1 MTEPCDLSAIE
12 LRRLIGTRKLS
23 PVELLES
30 CFKRIGEVNPGL
42 NAFVA
47 MCEDRAAAEARA
59 AERAVMA
66 GDDLGPLHGLPV
78 GIKDLQ
84 ETEGLRTVFGSPL
97 MADNIPNKDE
107 RTVAAIRKAGAIVVG
122 KTNTPEFGAGANTTN
137 PVYGPT
143 RNPFDPARIC
153 GGSSGGSAVALATS
167 MVPICSGSDTGG
179 SLRIPAAFCGIVG
192 FRPSPGVVPSER
204 RPLGWTPL
212 SVLGPMGRDVADTAL
227 LMSAMAAYDP
237 RDPLSKP
244 VDAQSFAS
252 LKPVDLSSLRVAF
265 SIDLGFAI
273 VDDRIGDAFKHRAR
287 KLAPVFRTA
296 EWRDPDMG
304 RANDVFEA
312 LRATNFLTAHLKRYQ
327 EHYDKLGP
335 NIRANVEQ
343 GMKMTLA
350 DAASA
355 HAEQTRVFR
364 AFQDFFRDVDVLITP
379 TVAVPPFPVE
389 QLTIKEIN
397 GEPLRTYFHWL
408 AMTYAITN
416 TGHPAISIPSG
427 LDATG
432 TPLGLQI
439 VGPHHGDKFVLE
451 VAAAIEAH
459 MAGDPSIARPVP
471 DLARLSA

>member
-1 MTEPCDLSAIE
+1 MTEPCDFTAVE

-23 PVELLES
+23 PVELLDS
-30 CFKRIGEVNPGL
+30 CLKRIDRVNPKL

-47 MCEDRAAAEARA
+47 MCEERAQGEARA

-66 GDDLGPLHGLPV
+66 GDNVGPLHGLPV

-107 RTVAAIRKAGAIVVG
+107 RTVAAIRDAGAIIVG

-204 RPLGWTPL
+204 RGLGWTPL

-227 LMSAMAAYDP
+227 LMSAMAAYDA

-244 VDAQSFAS
+244 VDAASFAS

-265 SIDLGFAI
+265 STDLGFAI
-273 VDDRIGDAFKHRAR
+273 IDHRIRDAFKHRAE
-287 KLAPVFRTA
+287 KLAPVFRSA
-296 EWRDPDMG
+296 QWRNPDMG

-312 LRATNFLTAHLKRYQ
+312 LRAQNFLTAHLKRYEQ
-327 EHYDKLGP
+327 HYDKLGP
-335 NIRANVEQ
+335 NIIANVEQ
-343 GMKMTLA
+343 GLKMTLG

-451 VAAAIEAH
+451 VAAALEAH
-459 MAGDPSIARPVP
+459 LASDPGIARPIP
-471 DLARLSA
+471 DLAKLA

>member
-23 PVELLES
+23 PVELLDS
-30 CFKRIGEVNPGL
+30 CMKRIGKVNPKL

-47 MCEDRAAAEARA
+47 MCEDRAQGEARA

-66 GDDLGPLHGLPV
+66 GDTVGPLHGLPV

-97 MADNIPNKDE
+97 MVDNIPNKDE
-107 RTVAAIRKAGAIVVG
+107 RTVAAIRQAGAIVVG

-204 RPLGWTPL
+204 RGLGWTPL

-227 LMSAMAAYDP
+227 LMSAMAAYDA

-244 VDAQSFAS
+244 VDAESFAA

-265 SIDLGFAI
+265 STDLGIAI
-273 VDDRIGDAFKHRAR
+273 VDHRIRDAFKYRAE
-287 KLAPVFRTA
+287 KLAPVFRSA
-296 EWRDPDMG
+296 QWRDPDMG

-312 LRATNFLTAHLKRYQ
+312 LRAMNFMTAHLKRYQ
-327 EHYDKLGP
+327 DHYDKLGP

-343 GMKMTLA
+343 GMKMSLA

-439 VGPHHGDKFVLE
+439 VGPHHGDKFVLD
-451 VAAAIEAH
+451 VAAALEAH
-459 MAGDPSIARPVP
+459 LAGDPSIARPVP
-471 DLARLSA
+471 DFAKLSA

>member
-1 MTEPCDLSAIE
+1 MTEPCDLSAVE
-12 LRRLIGTRKLS
+12 LRRMIGRRKLS
-23 PVELLES
+23 PVELLDS
-30 CFKRIGEVNPGL
+30 CFKRIGEVNPKL

-47 MCEDRAAAEARA
+47 MCEDRARAEARA

-66 GDDLGPLHGLPV
+66 GDRIGPLHGLPV

-107 RTVAAIRKAGAIVVG
+107 RTVAAIRHAGAIVVG

-179 SLRIPAAFCGIVG
+179 SLRIPAAFCGVVG

-244 VDAQSFAS
+244 VDAASFAS

-273 VDDRIGDAFKHRAR
+273 VDDRISDAFKHRAR
-287 KLAPVFRTA
+287 KLAPIFRTA
-296 EWRDPDMG
+296 QWRDPDMG

-312 LRATNFLTAHLKRYQ
+312 LRATNFLTAHLKRYEQ
-327 EHYDKLGP
+327 HRDKLGP
-335 NIRANVEQ
+335 NIVANVEQ
-343 GMKMTLA
+343 GLKMTLA
-350 DAASA
+350 DAAAA

-427 LDATG
+427 LDPTG

-439 VGPHHGDKFVLE
+439 VGPHHGDQFVLE
-451 VAAAIEAH
+451 VAQALEAH
-459 MAGDPSIARPVP
+459 LADDASIARPVP
-471 DLARLSA
+471 NLATLSA